1 MKDNAILFG
10 IIVDTKNIEDAS
22 YKTVYKIIGF
32 KALDINSLGII
43 DIPMSEFKGY
53 DCNHNFDNSSRLI
66 VYDGYTDFI
75 DGFELKVGDISKKLD
90 VDYETLP
97 VYSDSGNTL
106 YRIGSN
112 NIYYWISM
120 SIVLRIN
127 ACTLAVDILFGM
139 DGKRVVW
146 DANKLKGIKFG
157 TVFYNPS
164 KIPDELKYKLLNKV
178 GDGVYSISDALVVEG
193 TVDRLVLSAN
203 TKSLDIRMAKVKELV
218 CNEKLES
225 IGVFE
230 TMPDRLYLSKNSRKE
245 LICSIIYEVLD
256 CNVIST
262 AGFKLKDLVC
272 SQIKSYDYDKV
283 LAICR
288 QKKNKEILDLAF
300 KGVEVVV
307 Y

>member
-1 MKDNAILFG
+1 MEEKILFG
-10 IIVDTKNIEDAS
+10 LIVDTKNTEDAS
-22 YKTVYKIIGF
+22 YKTYYKIIGF

-43 DIPMSEFKGY
+43 DIPMSEFNGY
-53 DCNHNFDNSSRLI
+53 DCNYSFDSDSKLL
-66 VYDGYTDFI
+66 VYEGFTDFI
-75 DGFELKVGDISKKLD
+75 GGFELKAGDISKKLD
-90 VDYETLP
+90 VDYDTLP
-97 VYSDSGNTL
+97 VYSESGNIL

-127 ACTLAVDILFGM
+127 ACTLAVDILSGT

-146 DANKLKGIKFG
+146 DANRLNGIKFG
-157 TVFYNPS
+157 TILYNPS

-178 GDGVYSISDALVVEG
+178 GDGVYSISDALVVEQN
-193 TVDRLVLSAN
+193 VDRLVLSAN
-203 TKSLDIRMAKVKELV
+203 TKSLDIRMAKIKELV

-230 TMPDRLYLSKNSRKE
+230 AMPDRMYLSKNSRKE

-256 CNVIST
+256 CNGIST
-262 AGFKLKDLVC
+262 AGYKLKTLVG
-272 SQIKSYDYDKV
+272 SLLKSYYYDKI

-288 QKKNKEILDLAF
+288 EEKNKEILDSAF
-300 KGVEVVV
+300 KDAEIIV

>member
-1 MKDNAILFG
+1 MEEKILFG
-10 IIVDTKNIEDAS
+10 LIVDTKNTEDAS
-22 YKTVYKIIGF
+22 YKTYYKIIGF

-43 DIPMSEFKGY
+43 DIPMSEFNGY
-53 DCNHNFDNSSRLI
+53 DCNYSFDSDSKLL
-66 VYDGYTDFI
+66 VYEGFTDFI
-75 DGFELKVGDISKKLD
+75 GGFELKAGDISKKLD
-90 VDYETLP
+90 VDYDTLP
-97 VYSDSGNTL
+97 VYSESGNIL

-127 ACTLAVDILFGM
+127 ACTLAVDILSGT

-146 DANKLKGIKFG
+146 DANRLNGIKFG
-157 TVFYNPS
+157 TILYNPS

-178 GDGVYSISDALVVEG
+178 GDGVYSISDALVVEQN
-193 TVDRLVLSAN
+193 VDRLVLSAN
-203 TKSLDIRMAKVKELV
+203 TKSLDIRMAKIKELV

-230 TMPDRLYLSKNSRKE
+230 TMPDRMYLSKNSRKE
-245 LICSIIYEVLD
+245 LICNIIYEVLD
-256 CNVIST
+256 CNGIST
-262 AGFKLKDLVC
+262 AGYKLKTLVG
-272 SQIKSYDYDKV
+272 SLLKSYYYDKI

-288 QKKNKEILDLAF
+288 EEKNKEILDSAF
-300 KGVEVVV
+300 KDAEIIV

>member
-1 MKDNAILFG
+1 MEEKILFG
-10 IIVDTKNIEDAS
+10 LIVDTKNTEDAS
-22 YKTVYKIIGF
+22 YKTYYKIIGF

-43 DIPMSEFKGY
+43 DIPMSEFNGD
-53 DCNHNFDNSSRLI
+53 DCNYSFDSASKLI
-66 VYDGYTDFI
+66 VYEGFTDFT
-75 DGFELKVGDISKKLD
+75 DGFELKAGDISKKLD
-90 VDYETLP
+90 IDYDTLP
-97 VYSDSGNTL
+97 VYSESGNIL

-112 NIYYWISM
+112 NVYYWISM

-157 TVFYNPS
+157 TVLYNPS

-178 GDGVYSISDALVVEG
+178 GDGVYSISDALVVEQN
-193 TVDRLVLSAN
+193 VDRLVLSAN

-225 IGVFE
+225 VGVFE
-230 TMPDRLYLSKNSRKE
+230 TMPDRMYLSKNSSKE

-256 CNVIST
+256 CNAIST
-262 AGFKLKDLVC
+262 AGYKLKTLV
-272 SQIKSYDYDKV
+272 SSLIKSYDYDKV

-288 QKKNKEILDLAF
+288 EKKNKEILDSAF
-300 KGVEVVV
+300 KGVEIIV

>member
-1 MKDNAILFG
+1 MKDNAVLFG

-43 DIPMSEFKGY
+43 DIPMSEFNGD
-53 DCNHNFDNSSRLI
+53 DCNYSFDSNSKLI
-66 VYDGYTDFI
+66 VYEGFTDFI
-75 DGFELKVGDISKKLD
+75 DGFELKAGDISKKLD
-90 VDYETLP
+90 IDYDTLP
-97 VYSDSGNTL
+97 VYLDSGNLL
-106 YRIGSN
+106 YHIGSN
-112 NIYYWISM
+112 NIYYWVSM

-157 TVFYNPS
+157 TVLYNPS

-178 GDGVYSISDALVVEG
+178 GDGVYSISDALVVEQN
-193 TVDRLVLSAN
+193 VDRLVLSAN

-230 TMPDRLYLSKNSRKE
+230 TMPDRMYISKDSRKE
-245 LICSIIYEVLD
+245 LVCSIIYEALD

-262 AGFKLKDLVC
+262 AGFKLKTLVS

-288 QKKNKEILDLAF
+288 EKKNKEILDLAF
-300 KGVEVVV
+300 KGVEIIV

>member
-1 MKDNAILFG
+1 MEEKILFG
-10 IIVDTKNIEDAS
+10 LIVDTKNTEDAS
-22 YKTVYKIIGF
+22 YKTYYKIIGF

-43 DIPMSEFKGY
+43 DIPMSEFNGH
-53 DCNHNFDNSSRLI
+53 DCNYSFDSDSKLL
-66 VYDGYTDFI
+66 VYEGFTDFI
-75 DGFELKVGDISKKLD
+75 DEFELKAGDISKKLD
-90 VDYETLP
+90 IDYDTLP
-97 VYSDSGNTL
+97 VYSESGNIL
-106 YRIGSN
+106 YRIGSD

-127 ACTLAVDILFGM
+127 ACTLAVDILFGI
-139 DGKRVVW
+139 DGKIVVW
-146 DANKLKGIKFG
+146 DANRLNGIKFG
-157 TVFYNPS
+157 TVLYNPS

-178 GDGVYSISDALVVEG
+178 GDGVYSISDALVVDG

-230 TMPDRLYLSKNSRKE
+230 TMPDRLYLSKDSRKE
-245 LICSIIYEVLD
+245 LVCSIIYGALD
-256 CNVIST
+256 CNAIST
-262 AGFKLKDLVC
+262 AGFKLKTLVC

-288 QKKNKEILDLAF
+288 EKKNKEILDLAF
-300 KGVEVVV
+300 KGVEIVV

>member
-10 IIVDTKNIEDAS
+10 IIVDTKNIEDAY

-32 KALDINSLGII
+32 KALDVNNLGII

-53 DCNHNFDNSSRLI
+53 DCNYNIDNSSRLI
-66 VYDGYTDFI
+66 VYDGYTDFT
-75 DGFELKVGDISKKLD
+75 DGFELKAGDISKKLD
-90 VDYETLP
+90 IDYETLP
-97 VYSDSGNTL
+97 VYSESGNIL

-112 NIYYWISM
+112 NIYYWVSM

-127 ACTLAVDILFGM
+127 TFTLAVDILFGM
-139 DGKRVVW
+139 DGNGVVW

-157 TVFYNPS
+157 TVLYSPS

-178 GDGVYSISDALVVEG
+178 GDGVYSISDALVVEQN
-193 TVDRLVLSAN
+193 VDRLVLSAN

-230 TMPDRLYLSKNSRKE
+230 TMPDRIYLSKNSSKK

-256 CNVIST
+256 CNGIST
-262 AGFKLKDLVC
+262 AGYKLKTLVG
-272 SQIKSYDYDKV
+272 SHSKSYDYDKI

-288 QKKNKEILDLAF
+288 EEKNKEILDSVF
-300 KGVEVVV
+300 KDVEIIV

>member
-1 MKDNAILFG
+1 MEEKILFG
-10 IIVDTKNIEDAS
+10 LIVDTKNIEDAS
-22 YKTVYKIIGF
+22 YKTYYKIIGF

-43 DIPMSEFKGY
+43 DIPMSEFNGY
-53 DCNHNFDNSSRLI
+53 DCNYSFDSDSKLI
-66 VYDGYTDFI
+66 VYEGFTDFI
-75 DGFELKVGDISKKLD
+75 DGFELKAGDISKKLD
-90 VDYETLP
+90 IDYGTLP
-97 VYSDSGNTL
+97 VYSDSGNLL
-106 YRIGSN
+106 YHIGSN

-127 ACTLAVDILFGM
+127 ACTLAVDILSGT

-146 DANKLKGIKFG
+146 DANRLNGIKFG
-157 TVFYNPS
+157 TILYNPS

-178 GDGVYSISDALVVEG
+178 GDGVYSISDALVVEQN
-193 TVDRLVLSAN
+193 VDRLVLSAN
-203 TKSLDIRMAKVKELV
+203 TKSLDIRMAKIKELV

-230 TMPDRLYLSKNSRKE
+230 TMPDRMYLSKNSRKE

-256 CNVIST
+256 CNGIST
-262 AGFKLKDLVC
+262 AGYKLKTLVG
-272 SQIKSYDYDKV
+272 SLLKSYYYDKI

-288 QKKNKEILDLAF
+288 EEKNKEILDSVF
-300 KGVEVVV
+300 KDVEIIV